1 MNKDILNKSWFQT
14 AFGSV
19 EELSHSLRLAL
30 NICLASQAPSC
41 ICWGEDLL
49 FVCNDAWRDLF
60 GEDYSSPVGQPARE
74 VWNDDWELFHSPIRH
89 VFAEEEMAKIEN
101 QSLSFASEK
110 KRQFDFSFAPLHD
123 DDNKVGGV
131 FISGMEASE
140 LSKIIEELRKSEEKY
155 RTLFESMD
163 EGYCIIE
170 LLFNENNNLNDFRY
184 LKVNSSFE
192 GHTGLKSTEGKKA
205 SDILPELEEEWFEIY
220 GKVASTGESVRFDR
234 YSEGLERWF
243 DVYAFKIGDPEEH
256 KIAVLFN
263 DITDRKQANIER
275 EKLLKEINAEKE
287 KLTNIFEQA
296 PSFMCIMEGP
306 DHVFKRAN
314 DLYRRLVGD
323 RDIVGKP
330 ARKAIPESVEQGFI
344 DLLDQVYE
352 TGEPYRGQDVEVI
365 LHKDG
370 GGPEKHYL
378 DFVYQ
383 PLRNPDG
390 EITGIFVQGIDLTER
405 HHAKQQLEEINETL
419 EERVEK
425 RTKKLRSYQKQLQSL
440 ASKLNKAEELER
452 QRLAS
457 ELHDKLG
464 QMLTVAKMQVD
475 ALEFTHFPGSTP
487 SDVKELKKVVSDA
500 LDYNQNLMSELKPPP
515 ALDKEDVTEVL
526 YWTVQKIEKQGL
538 DVVVKDDGNPKPVEK
553 EIRIILHQSVRELL
567 LNVAKHADTN
577 SARVELKRVNDQ
589 VQVSVEDKGSGFIM
603 EENKPQP
610 TKEGGFGLFNIQER
624 MDWHG
629 GDFEINSEPGVGTK
643 ATLKAPLKTKAQTD
657 IPVVDNEEEFP
668 ISSGKEY
675 QVELGREIK
684 VMLVDDHDMVRR
696 GLRQLIEKENDLMIL
711 AEASDG
717 QEAVNLARNMN
728 PDIIVMDVNMPVLD
742 GIDATNKIKAEMP
755 DVRII
760 GLSLHDSQE
769 VIEDMQNAGASAYL
783 TKNEAFE
790 TLCATIRK
798 QMAAVNNK

>member
-1 MNKDILNKSWFQT
+1 MNEHIRNKNWSET
-14 AFGSV
+14 ALGPV
-19 EELSHSLRLAL
+19 EQWPHSLRVAL
-30 NICLASQAPSC
+30 NICLASEAPSC
-41 ICWGEDLL
+41 MCWGEDFV
-49 FVCNDAWRDLF
+49 FVCNDAWKDLF
-60 GEDYSSPVGQPARE
+60 GEDYSFALGQPARE
-74 VWNDDWELFHSPIRH
+74 LLKEEWETFYSSINH
-89 VFAEEEMAKIEN
+89 VFSERKMAKAKN
-101 QSLSFASEK
+101 QSLSFSGGTE
-110 KRQFDFSFAPLHD
+110 RQFDFSFSPLPD
-123 DDNKVGGV
+123 ENENVGGV
-131 FISGMEASE
+131 FITGTEASE
-140 LSKIIEELRKSEEKY
+140 LSQVVEALRKSEQKY

-163 EGYCIIE
+163 EAYCIIKV
-170 LLFNENNNLNDFRY
+170 LFDENENPVDFKY
-184 LKVNSSFE
+184 LEVNPSFE
-192 GHTGLKSTEGKKA
+192 EHTGLKDIEGKRI
-205 SDILPELEEEWFEIY
+205 SEEVPELEDTWFETY
-220 GKVASTGESVRFDR
+220 AKVALTGESMRFER
-234 YSEGLERWF
+234 YSEEMQRWF
-243 DVYAFKIGDPEEH
+243 DVYAFQIGDPQEQ
-256 KIAVLFN
+256 KVAVLFS
-263 DITDRKQANIER
+263 DITERKQADKER
-275 EKLLKEINAEKE
+275 EKLLKEVKAEKE
-287 KLTNIFEQA
+287 KLTNIFKQA

-314 DLYRRLVGD
+314 DLYRQLVGD
-323 RDIVGKP
+323 REIIGKP
-330 ARKAIPESVEQGFI
+330 AREAIPESVEQGFI
-344 DLLDQVYE
+344 DLLDDVYE

-370 GGPEKHYL
+370 DIPEKHYL

-383 PLRNPDG
+383 PLRNPNG

-405 HHAKQQLEEINETL
+405 HKAKEQLEEINETL

-440 ASKLNKAEELER
+440 ASKLNKAEEMER

-475 ALEFTHFPGSTP
+475 SLEFTHFPESTP

-526 YWTVQKIEKQGL
+526 YWTIQKMEKQGL
-538 DVVVKDDGNPKPVEK
+538 DIVVKDDGRPKPVEK

-577 SARVELKRVNDQ
+577 SARVELKRIDNQIQITIV
-589 VQVSVEDKGSGFIM
+589 DKGSGFTM
-603 EENKPQP
+603 EEKRPQP

-629 GDFEINSEPGVGTK
+629 GDFEIDSQPGVGTT
-643 ATLKAPLKTKAQTD
+643 ATLIAPLKNKSQTD
-657 IPVVDNEEEFP
+657 MPVLDDDEEFS
-668 ISSGKEY
+668 ISSGKEHK
-675 QVELGREIK
+675 VELGRQIK

-696 GLRQLIEKENDLMIL
+696 GLRQLIEKQEDLMIL

-717 QEAVNLARNMN
+717 EEAINLARKMN

-742 GIDATNKIKAEMP
+742 GIEATQKIKSDMP
-755 DVRII
+755 DVQII

-769 VIEDMQNAGASAYL
+769 VKEDMHSAGASAYL

-798 QMAAVNNK
+798 EMSAAAK